1 MVKSIKNFFN
11 KPISNRS
18 FSIVLILLV
27 VSILLPWIMY
37 DIYDN
42 DMYFLIATGRE
53 IRTNGIPYTNIWSID
68 KSDGFIAQ
76 QWLYTVILSIVT
88 DFGPI
93 ACSIFVCL
101 ELAIL
106 GCLITHF
113 FKLKHINNKFIIFSI
128 VIILFYSKLYM
139 FNLRPQ
145 LITVILLMIECI
157 GLEHYKISN
166 KPLWLTLLP
175 FSMLLEINLHSSMWP
190 MHYAILFAY
199 IIQIFGLHKSKI
211 KITHIIPTIVL
222 MSLVMFINPYGIDNI
237 TYTMKTFAAN
247 TFSYV
252 AISEIQK
259 PIVLSIFGLSIITN
273 IALICIYFKSISY
286 TTLNITLGITFMM
299 LFSIRNQMFEPIVL
313 MYILSDINVQIKQI
327 IQKITVKPTIIV
339 NSVLIFATTLFT
351 ANCLTHISYAS
362 ITNSTIQKACEYISE
377 KGIENP
383 KVFTGFNTGG
393 YFEWQGFTNVY
404 VDARPELYTSEF
416 TNDKNIIADYSTY
429 CINGIHLD
437 KMQENY
443 NLPVTSEEMYDWF
456 NSYNFDYV
464 YVDNSI
470 EHYLAAF
477 MLDNT
482 NYQIVDK
489 CTSNKYVLYEKKD

>member
-1 MVKSIKNFFN
+1 
-11 KPISNRS
+11 
-18 FSIVLILLV
+18 
-27 VSILLPWIMY
+27 
-37 DIYDN
+37 
-42 DMYFLIATGRE
+42 
-53 IRTNGIPYTNIWSID
+53 
-68 KSDGFIAQ
+68 
-76 QWLYTVILSIVT
+76 
-88 DFGPI
+88 
-93 ACSIFVCL
+93 
-101 ELAIL
+101 
-106 GCLITHF
+106 
-113 FKLKHINNKFIIFSI
+113 
-128 VIILFYSKLYM
+128 
-139 FNLRPQ
+139 
-145 LITVILLMIECI
+145 
-157 GLEHYKISN
+157 
-166 KPLWLTLLP
+166 
-175 FSMLLEINLHSSMWP
+175 
-190 MHYAILFAY
+190 
-199 IIQIFGLHKSKI
+199 
-211 KITHIIPTIVL
+211 

-247 TFSYV
+247 TFNYV
-252 AISEIQK
+252 AINEIQK

-273 IALICIYFKSISY
+273 ITLICIYFKSISY

-339 NSVLIFATTLFT
+339 NSVLIFAIVWFS

-362 ITNSTIQKACEYISE
+362 ITNSTTQKACDYISE
-377 KGIENP
+377 KGIDKP
-383 KVFTGFNTGG
+383 KIFTGFNIGG

-416 TNDKNIIADYSTY
+416 TNDKNIIAEYSAY

-437 KMQENY
+437 KAQENY